1 MEKDMSRL
9 AGRVALVT
17 GGSRGIGAAIAR
29 RLATDGAD
37 VALTYSRSAAR
48 AEEVVGSIEA
58 LGRRALAIAADNLEP
73 NAIERALKLTVERFG
88 RLDILVNNAG
98 VFHAGPVEQLSY
110 DDFERTIA
118 INVRAPFLASKIA
131 AGHMGEGGRILSIG
145 SNLAVRVP
153 GQGLSLYSLSKAALI
168 GMTKG
173 MARDLGPKGITVNVV
188 HPGSTDTEMNPA
200 GGPGADDQRAA
211 MAMPRFSDPGEVA
224 ALVAWLAGAEA
235 GRVTGA
241 EFTVDGGANA

>member
-1 MEKDMSRL
+1 MENRMSRL
-9 AGRVALVT
+9 DGKVALVT
-17 GGSRGIGAAIAR
+17 GGGRGIGAAIAR
-29 RLATDGAD
+29 RLAADGAD

-48 AEEVVGSIEA
+48 AEEVVRGIEA
-58 LGRRALAIAADNLEP
+58 MGRKALAIQADNLE
-73 NAIERALKLTVERFG
+73 AESVEGAVKLTLERFG

-98 VFHAGPVEQLSY
+98 IFHAGPVEQFTY
-110 DDFERTIA
+110 EDFEKTIA
-118 INVRAPFLASKIA
+118 INVRAPFLASKVA
-131 AGHMGEGGRILSIG
+131 AAHMGEGGRIVSIG

-153 GQGLSLYSLSKAALI
+153 GQGLSLYSLSKAALV

-200 GGPGADDQRAA
+200 DGPHADGQRAG
-211 MAMPRFSDPGEVA
+211 MAIPGFSDPDEVA
-224 ALVAWLAGAEA
+224 SLVAWLSGAEA
-235 GRVTGA
+235 ARVTGA